1 MGKHIWGIYDGGE
14 LLLGFIKA
22 DCYSE
27 AVEIMARF
35 GLAGYELV
43 KIGKE
48 AAA

>member
-1 MGKHIWGIYDGGE
+1 MRKHIWGIYDGDVLSG
-14 LLLGFIKA
+14 LVMA

-35 GLAGYELV
+35 GLAGYELI

>member
-1 MGKHIWGIYDGGE
+1 MSKHIWGIYDGDI
-14 LLLGFIKA
+14 LSGFIKA

-27 AVEIMARF
+27 AVETMARF